1 MSFVPEK
8 SINFS
13 PTLAVTIGLEE
24 AILLQLL
31 QECLSHND
39 IRMEDGLRWAN
50 LKEEKL
56 LELAPFW
63 KPNDIMRY
71 MSCLQAKGILLL
83 YEERRCEVKYYNF
96 AFNEHKQNRE
106 ISTLDK
112 SDSQKKS
119 TIYRLTASQQS
130 DQTIKNDWR
139 PGTDCLRQLY
149 QLGVSHE
156 FALQQIP
163 QFVAY
168 WRERNVAKHSW
179 ESKYIKEVWREWQK
193 AQSNNE
199 QRRKEVKLTDDWA
212 PSRDAI
218 EILVR
223 NGEIN
228 SNFVEDAIPEFILYW
243 RDRGDVSSTW
253 DSKFVQHV
261 RRQWHFY
268 SGMTKED
275 TMPRPIS
282 ESWQPRESVYDVL
295 QMANIDRQ
303 FADEL
308 LPQFVIYWL
317 ENGASHSSWSTK
329 FLQFVK
335 GEWARTKQTQI
346 TESSHGKQFER
357 SPKSRIRDRN
367 IIEALS
373 DRSWAS

>member
-13 PTLAVTIGLEE
+13 PTLAATIGLQE

-31 QECLSHND
+31 QECISHN
-39 IRMEDGLRWAN
+39 ETSSEHGLRWVTIR
-50 LKEEKL
+50 EEKL

-63 KPNDIMRY
+63 QPEDITRHTH
-71 MSCLQAKGILLL
+71 SLQAKGILLL
-83 YEERRCEVKYYNF
+83 KQEKFAQKKSYKC
-96 AFNEHKQNRE
+96 AFNEHDQNTEVSELVSPESHKQ
-106 ISTLDK
+106 
-112 SDSQKKS
+112 S
-119 TIYRLTASQQS
+119 TIYNLTLSQQS
-130 DQTIKNDWR
+130 GKTMKNDWR
-139 PGTDCLRQLY
+139 PGADCLRQLY

-163 QFVAY
+163 QFIAY

-193 AQSNNE
+193 TQSTNE
-199 QRRKEVKLTDDWA
+199 QRRKEVMLTHDWK
-212 PSRDAI
+212 PSSDAI
-218 EILVR
+218 EILER

-228 SNFVEDAIPEFILYW
+228 GNFIEDAIPEFILYW

-261 RRQWHFY
+261 RRQWNFY
-268 SGMTKED
+268 SGMTNEE
-275 TMPRPIS
+275 TMPQPIS

-295 QMANIDRQ
+295 KMANIERQ
-303 FADEL
+303 FAEQL
-308 LPQFVIYWL
+308 LPQFIIYWL
-317 ENGASHSSWSTK
+317 ENGASQSSWSTK

-346 TESSHGKQFER
+346 TESSHGEHLER
-357 SPKSRIRDRN
+357 NPKDRIRDRN

>member
-243 RDRGDVSSTW
+243 RSVVDKT
-253 DSKFVQHV
+253 
-261 RRQWHFY
+261 
-268 SGMTKED
+268 
-275 TMPRPIS
+275 I
-282 ESWQPRESVYDVL
+282 WQ
-295 QMANIDRQ
+295 
-303 FADEL
+303 
-308 LPQFVIYWL
+308 
-317 ENGASHSSWSTK
+317 G
-329 FLQFVK
+329 
-335 GEWARTKQTQI
+335 
-346 TESSHGKQFER
+346 
-357 SPKSRIRDRN
+357 
-367 IIEALS
+367 
-373 DRSWAS
+373 